1 MNFKTNNIA
10 SPKLSIQKLARV
22 QKVFEDKNW
31 PIEDFFE
38 DAVFENLCNQ
48 LAELNDEQCDL
59 IIRLTEK
66 FLWVRQA
73 DHLKYFS
80 VSFDFFV
87 KQFDFRGENKIY
99 MCPILLEEDFGKS
112 KSSVSLLYLV
122 KAHISA
128 IQRKYNTFSITYTDS
143 PQYLDFDLIKQGYSL
158 CLIDDFVGTGDT
170 IISATEY
177 LLNKGVPQD
186 SMAIV
191 SLVSMAQGVDLLK
204 KKGYN
209 IYTCT
214 LCNKGISDDP
224 CDTLHNRAIMETIE
238 TAIKVTDNYK
248 FGYGS
253 SEALVKME
261 RTPNNTF
268 PIFWLK
274 NSKNKHAPFPR

>member
-1 MNFKTNNIA
+1 MNFKTKNIA

-22 QKVFEDKNW
+22 QKIFEDKNW
-31 PIEDFFE
+31 PIEDFFG
-38 DAVFENLCNQ
+38 DAVFDNLCNQ
-48 LAELNDEQCDL
+48 LAGLTDEQCDL

-66 FLWVRQA
+66 FLWVRQTEY
-73 DHLKYFS
+73 LKYFS
-80 VSFDFFV
+80 VSFDSFV
-87 KQFDFRGENKIY
+87 KQFDFRRGNKIY
-99 MCPILLEEDFGKS
+99 ICPILPEEDFGRS
-112 KSSVSLLYLV
+112 KSSVSLLYSV

-143 PQYLDFDLIKQGYSL
+143 PLYLDFDLIEQGYSL

-177 LLNKGVPQD
+177 LLNKGVSQD

-191 SLVSMAQGVDLLK
+191 SLVSMAQGVDFLK

-214 LCNKGISDDP
+214 LCSKGISDDP
-224 CDTLHNRAIMETIE
+224 CDTLHNRAIMEAIE
-238 TAIKVTDNYK
+238 TAIKVTDDNK

-253 SEALVKME
+253 SEALVRME

-268 PIFWLK
+268 PIYWLK
-274 NSKNKHAPFPR
+274 NKKNKYAPFPR